1 MCGIVGYIG
10 TRKVVPILM
19 EGLKRLEYRGYD
31 SAGVVYLDE
40 NKLTKHRAQGKLG
53 NLEKIIEDVLGVE
66 SHVGLGHT
74 RWATHGAPTTENAHP
89 HGDCNDDLVIV
100 HNGIIENYQTL
111 RTELKKR
118 GHIFR
123 SETDTEVLAHLIED
137 HLDKD
142 LVAAVRKA
150 LKKVK
155 GSYAVGVL
163 WKGQPDIIVAAR
175 NHSPLVIGIG
185 NGDGTFLASDIP
197 ALLPYTRK
205 VIFLEDKEIA
215 VLSAEKLEVKN
226 LDSGRKIKKQVQ
238 TITWDAGMAEKTG
251 FKHFMLKEIYEQP
264 QALLNTLRGRIDPQN
279 GRIEL
284 PEIGLSEKYIK
295 TLERIVLVACGT
307 SWHAALVAKY
317 WLEEW
322 VGIPVEVDIGSEF
335 RYRTLLLNNKV
346 LTLSISQS
354 GETADTL
361 AGIKLASQLGSK
373 VITIC
378 NVVGSTMTRQADAT
392 LYTHAGPE
400 IGVASTKAFTSQLA
414 ALFLF
419 ASYLAQV
426 RKTLPSNKIKQLGQA
441 IIGLPTLLEEN
452 LPDLQKKIKAVAGL
466 FYDSRNFLFVGR
478 GLNYPIA
485 LEGALKLKEISYIHA
500 EGYAAGELKHG
511 PIALI
516 DKDMPIV
523 GLVPKDKVYEKSISN
538 IEEIKARQGQL
549 ILIGSKGDRHL
560 KKITEHVLYMPKA
573 PNMMPE
579 LNPILFTIPAQ
590 LLAYEIATMR
600 GCDVDQ
606 PRNLAK
612 SVTVE

>member
-10 TRKVVPILM
+10 SRKVVPIIL

-31 SAGVVYLDE
+31 SAGLVYLQN
-40 NKLTKHRAQGKLG
+40 NKLIKHRAQGKLG
-53 NLEKIIEDVLGVE
+53 NLGKIVEDVLGVG

-74 RWATHGAPTTENAHP
+74 RWATHGPPTTENAHP
-89 HGDCNDDLVIV
+89 HGDCNDDLVVV

-111 RTELKKR
+111 RKYLKNR

-137 HLDKD
+137 CLETD
-142 LVAAVRKA
+142 LIKAVRKA

-155 GSYAVGVL
+155 GSYAVGIL

-175 NHSPLVIGIG
+175 NHSPLVIGTG

-205 VIFLEDKEIA
+205 VIFLEDKEFA
-215 VLSAEKLEVKN
+215 VLSAEKWEVRN
-226 LDSGRKIKKQVQ
+226 LDTGRKINKKVQ
-238 TITWDAGMAEKTG
+238 NITWNAGMAEKTG

-264 QALLNTLRGRIDPQN
+264 QALLNTLRGRIDPQT
-279 GRIEL
+279 GIVEL
-284 PEIGLSEKYIK
+284 PEIGLSDKEIK
-295 TLERIVLVACGT
+295 NLERIVLVACGT

-335 RYRTLLLNNKV
+335 RYRKLLLNNKV

-361 AGIKLASQLGSK
+361 AGIRLASQLGSK

-378 NVVGSTMTRQADAT
+378 NVVGSTMTREADAT

-400 IGVASTKAFTSQLA
+400 IGVASTKAFTCQLA

-426 RKTLPSNKIKQLGQA
+426 RKTLSADKIKQLGQA
-441 IIGLPTLLEEN
+441 VIGLPILLEES
-452 LPDLQKKIKAVAGL
+452 LPGLQKQIKAVAEL
-466 FYDSRNFLFVGR
+466 FYDSRNFLFIGR

-516 DKDMPIV
+516 DKDMPIM
-523 GLVPKDKVYEKSISN
+523 GLVPKDKVYTKSISN

-549 ILIGSKGDRHL
+549 ILIGTKGDRQL
-560 KKITEHVLYMPKA
+560 KKITNHVLFMPNSKT
-573 PNMMPE
+573 MVPE

-590 LLAYEIATMR
+590 LLAYEIATLR

>member
-10 TRKVVPILM
+10 TRKVVPILL

-31 SAGVVYLDE
+31 SAGIVYLRN
-40 NKLTKHRAQGKLG
+40 NKLTKNRAKGKLG
-53 NLEKIIEDVLGVE
+53 NLEKIAEKVLGVE

-74 RWATHGAPTTENAHP
+74 RWATHGPPTTENAHP
-89 HGDCNDDLVIV
+89 HSDCNNELVIV

-111 RTELKKR
+111 KKDLKKR

-137 HLDKD
+137 CLDND
-142 LVAAVRKA
+142 LVKAVRKA
-150 LKKVK
+150 LKKIR
-155 GSYAVGVL
+155 GSYAIGVL
-163 WKGQPDIIVAAR
+163 WKGQPDIMVAAR
-175 NHSPLVIGIG
+175 NHSPLVIGTS
-185 NGDGTFLASDIP
+185 NGEGTFLASDVP

-205 VIFLEDKEIA
+205 VVFLEDMEFA
-215 VLSAEKLEVKN
+215 VLSAEKWEVRN
-226 LDSGRKIKKQVQ
+226 LNSGRKIKKQIQ
-238 TITWDAGMAEKTG
+238 NITWNAGMAEKAG

-264 QALLNTLRGRIDPQN
+264 QALLNTLHGRIDPQN

-284 PEIGLSEKYIK
+284 PEIGLSDKKIK
-295 TLERIVLVACGT
+295 NLERIVLVACGT

-317 WLEEW
+317 WIEEW
-322 VGIPVEVDIGSEF
+322 VRIPVEVDIASEF
-335 RYRTLLLNNKV
+335 RYRKLLLNNKV

-361 AGIKLASQLGSK
+361 AGIRLASQLGSK

-378 NVVGSTMTRQADAT
+378 NVVGSTMTREADAT

-426 RKTLPSNKIKQLGQA
+426 RKTLPADKIKKLGQA
-441 IIGLPTLLEEN
+441 VIDLPTLLEES
-452 LPDLQKKIKAVAGL
+452 LPELQKKIKAVAEL
-466 FYDSRNFLFVGR
+466 FYESRNFLFVGR

-516 DKDMPIV
+516 DKDMPIL
-523 GLVPKDKVYEKSISN
+523 GLVPKDNVYEQSISN
-538 IEEIKARQGQL
+538 IE
-549 ILIGSKGDRHL
+549 
-560 KKITEHVLYMPKA
+560 
-573 PNMMPE
+573 
-579 LNPILFTIPAQ
+579 
-590 LLAYEIATMR
+590 
-600 GCDVDQ
+600 
-606 PRNLAK
+606 
-612 SVTVE
+612 

>member
-31 SAGVVYLDE
+31 SAGVVYLDK

-155 GSYAVGVL
+155 GSYAVGVI

-185 NGDGTFLASDIP
+185 NGDGTFLASDVP

-215 VLSAEKLEVKN
+215 VLSAEKWDIKN

-238 TITWDAGMAEKTG
+238 TITWDAGMAEKIG

-452 LPDLQKKIKAVAGL
+452 LPDLQKKIKAVAEL

-573 PNMMPE
+573 PNMMPV

>member
-10 TRKVVPILM
+10 TRKVVPILL

-31 SAGVVYLDE
+31 SAGLVYLLD
-40 NKLTKHRAQGKLG
+40 NSLTKHRAQGKLA
-53 NLEKIIEDVLGVE
+53 NLEKNVEKVLGVE
-66 SHVGLGHT
+66 SHIGLGHT
-74 RWATHGAPTTENAHP
+74 RWATHGPPTTENAHP

-100 HNGIIENYQTL
+100 HNGIIENYHTL
-111 RTELKKR
+111 RNDLIKR
-118 GHIFR
+118 GHVFL
-123 SETDTEVLAHLIED
+123 SETDTEVLAHLIEE
-137 HLDKD
+137 HLDND
-142 LVAAVRKA
+142 LQEAVRKA

-155 GSYAVGVL
+155 GSYAVGIL
-163 WKGQPDIIVAAR
+163 WKGQPDIMVAAR
-175 NHSPLVIGIG
+175 NHSPLVIGAG
-185 NGDGTFLASDIP
+185 NGDGTFLASDVP

-205 VIFLEDKEIA
+205 VVYLDDKEIA
-215 VLSAEKLEVKN
+215 VLTAEKWEIRN
-226 LDSGRKIKKQVQ
+226 IDNGRRIKKKLQN
-238 TITWDAGMAEKTG
+238 ITWNAGMAEKAG

-264 QALLNTLRGRIDPQN
+264 QALLNTLRGRIDPQS
-279 GRIEL
+279 GRVEL
-284 PEIGLSEKYIK
+284 PEIGLSQKEIK
-295 TLERIVLVACGT
+295 NIERIMLVACGT

-317 WLEEW
+317 WLEDW
-322 VGIPVEVDIGSEF
+322 ANIPVEVDIASEF
-335 RYRTLLLNNKV
+335 RYRKLILNKKV

-361 AGIKLASQLGSK
+361 AGIRLAAKLGSK

-378 NVVGSTMTRQADAT
+378 NVVGSTMTREADAT
-392 LYTHAGPE
+392 IYTHAGPE

-426 RKTLPSNKIKQLGQA
+426 RETLSANKIRKLGQA
-441 IIGLPTLLEEN
+441 VIGIPALLEEN
-452 LPDLQKKIKAVAGL
+452 LSGLQKKIKEVAGL
-466 FYDSRNFLFVGR
+466 YYDSRNFLFVGR

-516 DKDMPIV
+516 DKDMPIL

-538 IEEIKARQGQL
+538 IEEIKARKGKL
-549 ILIGSKGDRHL
+549 ILIGTKGDRHL
-560 KKITEHVLYMPKA
+560 QRITEHVLYMPET
-573 PNMMPE
+573 PTMMPE
-579 LNPILFTIPAQ
+579 LNPILYTIPAQ
-590 LLAYEIATMR
+590 LLAYEIAFMR